1 VVKIRSKLSKIIEMK
16 IGKNDERYSV
26 VKPVISKKKEILK
39 TITIDGRNFYFEFG
53 FDTCH
58 NVGLC
63 YDYGW
68 NAPET
73 FEICYYDTRTGW
85 DQIRTFL

>member
-1 VVKIRSKLSKIIEMK
+1 LVKICSKIIEMK
-16 IGKNDERYSV
+16 IDKNDERYSV
-26 VKPVISKKKEILK
+26 IKPIISKKKEVLK

-53 FDTCH
+53 FDMSD

-63 YDYGW
+63 FDYGW